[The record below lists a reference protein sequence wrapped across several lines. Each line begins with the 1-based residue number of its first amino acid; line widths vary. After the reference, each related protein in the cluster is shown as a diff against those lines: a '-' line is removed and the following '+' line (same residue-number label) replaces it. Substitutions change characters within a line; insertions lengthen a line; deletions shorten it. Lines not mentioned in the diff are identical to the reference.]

1 VRICHGKCP
10 SKHLRHVLYHD
21 GSLLSQEKITLPYPV
36 GVVNNLV
43 FNFFLPVTKF
53 YSIIEIQTFQPS
65 AFLRLVVF
73 SFGVLLATCVLT
85 FFVIKPFHLSKNVK
99 RTFILGASYT
109 NQAFLGFPVA
119 YAFLGDKG
127 VVLAIFYAI
136 GGYFFLY
143 VITHS

>member
-1 VRICHGKCP
+1 MGTALQNIFAMYSIMMAAYFLKKR
-10 SKHLRHVLYHD
+10 S
-21 GSLLSQEKITLPYPV
+21 PYPV
-36 GVVNNLV
+36 EVVNNLV
-43 FNFFLPVTKF
+43 FNFFLPVTIF

-65 AFLRLVVF
+65 AFIRLVVF

-85 FFVIKPFHLSKNVK
+85 FFMIKPFHFSENVK
-99 RTFILGASYT
+99 RTLILGASYG

-136 GGYFFLY
+136 GGYSSFSILSAF
-143 VITHS
+143 IS